1 MSTQGVPLQADPTVR
16 DSSLAGVVARIAALL
31 DRPHFPTGD
40 RAALKRWA
48 PEQPLPLAFYR
59 LWFHEIRQDLPPE
72 TQLVHWMALVWGLA
86 LSGSGAHRPQRPLGQ
101 ALAEAHYSEARL
113 ERLLSAPEALRTD
126 LYFALVR
133 FLSAKREGCDWTE
146 LAAFLLAQSP
156 HSREQIHGRIA
167 KFYYR
172 HLPRHAD

>member
-16 DSSLAGVVARIAALL
+16 DSSLGGVVARIAALL

-59 LWFHEIRQDLPPE
+59 LWFHEMRQDLPPE

-113 ERLLSAPEALRTD
+113 ERLLSAPEALRID
-126 LYFALVR
+126 LYIALVR
-133 FLSAKREGCDWTE
+133 FLAAKREGCDWAE
-146 LAAFLLAQSP
+146 LAAFLLVESSD
-156 HSREQIHGRIA
+156 SRERTHGRIA
-167 KFYYR
+167 QFYYR
-172 HLPRHAD
+172 YVPRQAD